1 MRDTIGK
8 VAPILPKKADR
19 PNDVSDLATGGSPA
33 ASSRLPPAPFVSA
46 TGRVDRVA
54 VTTPKREMDVE
65 LVVQWTYRV
74 QMADLARTGMGGSIS
89 GSTDSVAELGVGVD
103 RSSYTNVAVHEDAYR
118 VHEQVERLPSE
129 IQSPIITH
137 GRLATR
143 PDWMPGVISRP
154 KPLRE
159 FDGKPTV
166 LSSEPQIKR
175 AGWYKTK
182 WCPLVWTPP
191 AESIEQAHDRYLIW
205 WGSLLDLAERLR
217 SVGLTSITVLDP
229 SAPRFPWLDSPPR
242 KLDIAP

>member
-1 MRDTIGK
+1 MAKSQRVGPRGDLI
-8 VAPILPKKADR
+8 PIVP
-19 PNDVSDLATGGSPA
+19 S
-33 ASSRLPPAPFVSA
+33 SSRAGPVVSA
-46 TGRVDRVA
+46 TGRVDRSAVVA
-54 VTTPKREMDVE
+54 TKREMDIE
-65 LVVQWTYRV
+65 LLVQWTYRV
-74 QMADLARTGMGGSIS
+74 QMADLARTGMGGGIG

-129 IQSPIITH
+129 IQTPIITH

-154 KPLRE
+154 RPLRE

-175 AGWYKTK
+175 KGWHKTK

-191 AESIEQAHDRYLIW
+191 AESIEQAHDRYLVW

-229 SAPRFPWLDSPPR
+229 SAPRFPWVDSQAR
-242 KLDIAP
+242 KLDIVP